1 MAYDKIITIHS
12 RLDRRINYAMNP
24 AKTKDGERVLCA
36 ALNCQLDTVCQDMQ
50 ETKRRWDKE
59 NRPVQGYHI
68 IHSYAPGEVRP
79 EQAQE
84 LSVEFARQLLGDRF
98 EAVIATHV
106 DHEHIHSHIVFNSV
120 SCTDG
125 RMFRGNFKAYYGD
138 IRGVSNA
145 ISRENGLSVIESKRK
160 GKQYAQWNAEKQGKP
175 TIRGLIRQ
183 DIDGALAG
191 AISMQTLF
199 AALEKQG
206 YTVKRGANVKYT
218 AIRPPGSERFIRLDS
233 LGESYTEEGLKA
245 RLRGETVKTASAQT
259 YTPYKMR
266 YRVKR
271 RSDNSRRIK
280 PRGLRRLYLQYLY
293 LLAPPRPYRHRPLP
307 FNVRAEVRRL
317 SQYKRQFALLQK
329 YRIENEC
336 QLSMLADALQAEID
350 TLVFSRKDLYRRKR
364 RGEDTAAEISEIN
377 LALRALRREL
387 RCCQSISAAI
397 PQVQEHIRYSRQ
409 AEEQSENKFK
419 EKEVKQHGSER

>member
-1 MAYDKIITIHS
+1 MAYDKIITIHA

-24 AKTKDGERVLCA
+24 AKTGDGNQNLCA
-36 ALNCQLDTVCQDMQ
+36 ALNCQPGTACRDMQ

-59 NRPVQGYHI
+59 NRTVQGYHI
-68 IHSYAPGEVRP
+68 IHSYAPGEVSP
-79 EQAQE
+79 MQAQE

-125 RMFRGNFKAYYGD
+125 RMFRSNFKAYYGD

-145 ISRENGLSVIESKRK
+145 ISRENGLSVIEPKGK
-160 GKQYAQWNAEKQGKP
+160 GKQYAQWSAEKQGKP
-175 TIRGLIRQ
+175 TVRGLIQQ

-199 AALEKQG
+199 ATLEKQG

-245 RLRGETVKTASAQT
+245 QLRGETVKAISAQT
-259 YTPYKMR
+259 YPPYKRR
-266 YRVKR
+266 YRAKR
-271 RSDNSRRIK
+271 RSENSRRTN
-280 PRGLRRLYLQYLY
+280 PWGLRRLYLQYLY
-293 LLAPPRPYRHRPLP
+293 LLAPPRPYQHRPVT

-350 TLVFSRKDLYRRKR
+350 TLVFSRKDLYRRKKR
-364 RGEDTAAEISEIN
+364 SEDAAAEISGIN
-377 LALRALRREL
+377 LALRALRREF

-397 PQVQEHIRYSRQ
+397 PQIQEHIRDSRQ
-409 AEEQSENKFK
+409 TEEQSENKFK
-419 EKEVKQHGSER
+419 EKEVKPYGSER